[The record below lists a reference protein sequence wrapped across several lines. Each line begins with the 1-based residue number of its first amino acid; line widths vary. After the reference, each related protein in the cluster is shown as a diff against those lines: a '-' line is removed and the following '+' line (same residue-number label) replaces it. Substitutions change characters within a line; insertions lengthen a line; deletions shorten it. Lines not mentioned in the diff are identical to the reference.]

1 MCDVLIVGGG
11 PAGLMAAD
19 YLSKLNYRITVV
31 DQMPTM
37 GRKFLMAGKSGL
49 NLTKNE
55 PFEKFL
61 NNFPDRSPQLISALK
76 NFTPNDVQTWA
87 TSLGIN
93 LFTGST
99 GRVFPTHMKASP
111 LLRTW
116 LSQLDK
122 RGVTRRHKMT
132 AISLNNMS
140 LLFDTEKGQ
149 EQISA
154 KAILFAMG
162 GASWRRLGSDA
173 RWLNW
178 LTNVENEKFSAS
190 NVGLKI
196 NWSNHIDKYFGEPV
210 KAVSLRS
217 GRVQSQGEIVITQ
230 SGIEGGGI
238 YSLSQAIRK
247 GEEVFLDLLPNWNEK
262 QLIDAL
268 KKPIRKASW
277 SNYLRKVL
285 NLNNVKQALLREF
298 SSDCF
303 SKKQLSVDL
312 KLLRIKHEGLDSI
325 DKAIS
330 TAGGVRFDQLDHN
343 LMISKRPGIFFA
355 GEMLNWDA
363 PTGGYLITAA
373 LATGLWSA
381 KGIENSF
388 QGVLLISLL
397 TAGLS

>member
-19 YLSKLNYRITVV
+19 YLSKLNYNITIV

-55 PFEKFL
+55 PFKKFL
-61 NNFPDRSPQLISALK
+61 NNFSERTPQLLSALE
-76 NFTPNDVQTWA
+76 NFTPDDVQTWA
-87 TSLGIN
+87 SSLGIN

-111 LLRTW
+111 LLRAW
-116 LSQLDK
+116 LYQLDK
-122 RGVTRRHKMT
+122 RGVTRRHKMK

-140 LLFDTEKGQ
+140 LLFKTENG
-149 EQISA
+149 EEEISA

-173 RWLNW
+173 GWLKW
-178 LTNVENEKFSAS
+178 LTNVKSEKFCAS

-196 NWSNHIDKYFGEPV
+196 NWSTHVNKYFGEPV
-210 KAVSLRS
+210 KAITLRS
-217 GRVQSQGEIVITQ
+217 GKIKSQGEIVITQ
-230 SGIEGGGI
+230 TGIEGGGI
-238 YSLSQAIRK
+238 YSLSPAIRK
-247 GEEVFLDLLPNWNEK
+247 GEEVFLDLLPNWNED
-262 QLIDAL
+262 QLNHAL
-268 KKPIRKASW
+268 QKPLTKVSW
-277 SNYLRKVL
+277 SNHLRKVF
-285 NLNNVKQALLREF
+285 NLNKVKQTLLREF
-298 SSDCF
+298 SSNSF
-303 SKKQLSVDL
+303 SKEQLSVDL
-312 KLLRIKHEGLDSI
+312 RSLRITHQGFEEI

-330 TAGGVRFDQLDHN
+330 TAGGINFDQLDHN
-343 LMISKRPGIFFA
+343 LMLSKKPGIFFA

-381 KGIENSF
+381 KGVEK
-388 QGVLLISLL
+388 LLLGN
-397 TAGLS
+397 TFN

>member
-19 YLSKLNYRITVV
+19 YLSKLNYRITIV

-262 QLIDAL
+262 QLIEAL

-343 LMISKRPGIFFA
+343 LMFPKRPGIFFA

-381 KGIENSF
+381 KGIEK
-388 QGVLLISLL
+388 LLSRS
-397 TAGLS
+397 TFN

>member
-19 YLSKLNYRITVV
+19 YLSKLNYRITIV

-247 GEEVFLDLLPNWNEK
+247 GEEIFLDLLPNWNEK

-268 KKPIRKASW
+268 QKPIRKASW

-312 KLLRIKHEGLDSI
+312 KLLRIRHEGLDSI

-381 KGIENSF
+381 KGIEK
-388 QGVLLISLL
+388 LLSRS
-397 TAGLS
+397 TFN

>member
-55 PFEKFL
+55 PLEKFL
-61 NNFPDRSPQLISALK
+61 KNFPDRSPQLISALK
-76 NFTPNDVQTWA
+76 DFTPNDVQTWA

-247 GEEVFLDLLPNWNEK
+247 GEEVFLDLLPNWNEQ

-268 KKPIRKASW
+268 QKPIRKASW

-312 KLLRIKHEGLDSI
+312 KLLRIRHEGLDSI

-381 KGIENSF
+381 KGIEK
-388 QGVLLISLL
+388 LLSRS
-397 TAGLS
+397 TFN

>member
-19 YLSKLNYRITVV
+19 YLSKLNYNITIV

-61 NNFPDRSPQLISALK
+61 NNFSETSPQLLSALE
-76 NFTPNDVQTWA
+76 NFTPDDVQTWA

-111 LLRTW
+111 LLRAW
-116 LSQLDK
+116 LFQLDK
-122 RGVTRRHKMT
+122 RGVTRRHKMK

-140 LLFDTEKGQ
+140 LLFKTENG
-149 EQISA
+149 EEEISA

-173 RWLNW
+173 GWLKW
-178 LTNVENEKFSAS
+178 LTDVKSEKFCAS

-196 NWSNHIDKYFGEPV
+196 NWSKHLNKYFGEPV
-210 KAVSLRS
+210 KAITLTS
-217 GRVQSQGEIVITQ
+217 GKIKSQGEIVVTQ
-230 SGIEGGGI
+230 TGIEGGGI
-238 YSLSQAIRK
+238 YSLSPAIRK
-247 GEEVFLDLLPNWNEK
+247 GEEVFLDLLPNWNED
-262 QLIDAL
+262 QLNHAL
-268 KKPIRKASW
+268 QKPLTKVSW
-277 SNYLRKVL
+277 SNHLRKVF
-285 NLNNVKQALLREF
+285 NLNKVKQTLLREF
-298 SSDCF
+298 SSNSF
-303 SKKQLSVDL
+303 SKEQLLGDL
-312 KLLRIKHEGLDSI
+312 KSLRITHQGFEEI

-330 TAGGVRFDQLDHN
+330 TAGGIHFDQLDHN
-343 LMISKRPGIFFA
+343 LMLSKKPGIFFA

-381 KGIENSF
+381 KGVEK
-388 QGVLLISLL
+388 LLLGN
-397 TAGLS
+397 TFN

>member
-93 LFTGST
+93 LCTGST
-99 GRVFPTHMKASP
+99 RRVFPTHMKASP

-381 KGIENSF
+381 KGIEK
-388 QGVLLISLL
+388 LLSRS
-397 TAGLS
+397 TFN

>member
-19 YLSKLNYRITVV
+19 YLSKLNYRITIV

-76 NFTPNDVQTWA
+76 NFTPNDVQNWA

-268 KKPIRKASW
+268 QKPIRKASW

-312 KLLRIKHEGLDSI
+312 KLLRIRHEGLDSI

-381 KGIENSF
+381 KGIEK
-388 QGVLLISLL
+388 LLSRS
-397 TAGLS
+397 TFN

>member
-19 YLSKLNYRITVV
+19 YLSKLNYRITIV

-196 NWSNHIDKYFGEPV
+196 NWSNHVDKYFGEPV

-217 GRVQSQGEIVITQ
+217 GQVKSQGEIVITQ

-247 GEEVFLDLLPNWNEK
+247 GEEIFLDLLPNWNEK

-268 KKPIRKASW
+268 QKPIRKASW

-312 KLLRIKHEGLDSI
+312 KLLRIRHEGLDSI

-381 KGIENSF
+381 KGIEK
-388 QGVLLISLL
+388 LLSRS
-397 TAGLS
+397 TFN

>member
-19 YLSKLNYRITVV
+19 YLSKLNYNITIV

-61 NNFPDRSPQLISALK
+61 NNFSETSPQLLSALE
-76 NFTPNDVQTWA
+76 NFTPDDVQTWA

-111 LLRTW
+111 LLRAW
-116 LSQLDK
+116 LFQLDK
-122 RGVTRRHKMT
+122 RGVTRRHKMK

-140 LLFDTEKGQ
+140 LLFKTENG
-149 EQISA
+149 EEEISA

-173 RWLNW
+173 GWLKW
-178 LTNVENEKFSAS
+178 LTDVKSEKFCAS

-196 NWSNHIDKYFGEPV
+196 NWSKHLNKYFGEPV
-210 KAVSLRS
+210 KAITLRS
-217 GRVQSQGEIVITQ
+217 GKIKSQGEIVITQ
-230 SGIEGGGI
+230 TGIEGGGI
-238 YSLSQAIRK
+238 YSLSPAIRK
-247 GEEVFLDLLPNWNEK
+247 GEEIFLDLLPNWNEK
-262 QLIDAL
+262 QLNDAL
-268 KKPIRKASW
+268 QKPLTKVSW
-277 SNYLRKVL
+277 SNHLRKVFKL
-285 NLNNVKQALLREF
+285 NRVKQTLLREF
-298 SSDCF
+298 SSNSL
-303 SKKQLSVDL
+303 SKEQLLLDL
-312 KLLRIKHEGLDSI
+312 KCLRITHQGVDEI

-330 TAGGVRFDQLDHN
+330 TAGGVNFDQLDNN
-343 LMISKRPGIFFA
+343 LMLSKRPGIFFA

-381 KGIENSF
+381 KGID
-388 QGVLLISLL
+388 SLL
-397 TAGLS
+397 SGSSFS

>member
-19 YLSKLNYRITVV
+19 YLSKLNYNITIV

-61 NNFPDRSPQLISALK
+61 NNFSETSPQLLSALE
-76 NFTPNDVQTWA
+76 NFTPDDVQTWA

-111 LLRTW
+111 LLRAW
-116 LSQLDK
+116 LFQLDK
-122 RGVTRRHKMT
+122 RGVTRRHKMK

-140 LLFDTEKGQ
+140 LLFKTENG
-149 EQISA
+149 EEEISA

-173 RWLNW
+173 EWLKW
-178 LTNVENEKFSAS
+178 LTDVKSEKFCAS

-196 NWSNHIDKYFGEPV
+196 NWSKHLNKYFGEPV
-210 KAVSLRS
+210 KAITLRS
-217 GRVQSQGEIVITQ
+217 GKIKSQGEIVITQ
-230 SGIEGGGI
+230 TGIEGGGI
-238 YSLSQAIRK
+238 YSLSPAIRK
-247 GEEVFLDLLPNWNEK
+247 GEEVFLDLLPNWNED
-262 QLIDAL
+262 QLIHAL
-268 KKPIRKASW
+268 QKPLTKVSW
-277 SNYLRKVL
+277 SNHLRKVF
-285 NLNNVKQALLREF
+285 NLNKVKQTLLREF
-298 SSDCF
+298 SSNSF
-303 SKKQLSVDL
+303 SKEQLLGDL
-312 KLLRIKHEGLDSI
+312 KSLRITHQGFEEI

-330 TAGGVRFDQLDHN
+330 TAGGIHFDQLDHN
-343 LMISKRPGIFFA
+343 LMLSKKPGIFFA

-381 KGIENSF
+381 KGIEK
-388 QGVLLISLL
+388 LLLGNTFS
-397 TAGLS
+397 

>member
-173 RWLNW
+173 KWLNW

-381 KGIENSF
+381 KGIEK
-388 QGVLLISLL
+388 LLSRS
-397 TAGLS
+397 TFN

>member
-19 YLSKLNYRITVV
+19 YLSKLNYNITIV

-61 NNFPDRSPQLISALK
+61 NNFSETSPQLLSALE
-76 NFTPNDVQTWA
+76 NFTPDDVQTWA

-111 LLRTW
+111 LLRAW
-116 LSQLDK
+116 LFQLDK
-122 RGVTRRHKMT
+122 RGVTRRHKMK

-140 LLFDTEKGQ
+140 LLFKTENG
-149 EQISA
+149 EEEISA

-173 RWLNW
+173 GWLKW
-178 LTNVENEKFSAS
+178 LTDVKSEKFCAS

-196 NWSNHIDKYFGEPV
+196 NWSKHLNKYFGEPV
-210 KAVSLRS
+210 KAITLRS
-217 GRVQSQGEIVITQ
+217 GKIKSQGEIVITQ
-230 SGIEGGGI
+230 TGIEGGGI
-238 YSLSQAIRK
+238 YSLSPAIRK
-247 GEEVFLDLLPNWNEK
+247 GEEVFLDLLPNWNED
-262 QLIDAL
+262 QLNHAL
-268 KKPIRKASW
+268 QKPLAKISW
-277 SNYLRKVL
+277 SNHLRKVF
-285 NLNNVKQALLREF
+285 NLNKVKQTLLREF
-298 SSDCF
+298 SSNSF
-303 SKKQLSVDL
+303 SKEQLLSDL
-312 KLLRIKHEGLDSI
+312 KSLRITHQGFEEI

-330 TAGGVRFDQLDHN
+330 TAGGIHFDQLDHN
-343 LMISKRPGIFFA
+343 LMLSKKPGIFFA

-381 KGIENSF
+381 KGIEK
-388 QGVLLISLL
+388 LLLGNTFS
-397 TAGLS
+397 

>member
-19 YLSKLNYRITVV
+19 YLSKLNYNITIV

-61 NNFPDRSPQLISALK
+61 NNFSETSPQLLSALE
-76 NFTPNDVQTWA
+76 NFTPDDVQTWA

-111 LLRTW
+111 LLRAW
-116 LSQLDK
+116 LFQLDK
-122 RGVTRRHKMT
+122 RGVTRRHKMK

-140 LLFDTEKGQ
+140 LLFKTENG
-149 EQISA
+149 EEEISA

-173 RWLNW
+173 GWLKW
-178 LTNVENEKFSAS
+178 LTDVKSEKFCAS

-196 NWSNHIDKYFGEPV
+196 NWSKHLNKYFGEPV
-210 KAVSLRS
+210 KAITLRS
-217 GRVQSQGEIVITQ
+217 GKIKSQGEIVITQ
-230 SGIEGGGI
+230 TGIEGGGI
-238 YSLSQAIRK
+238 YSLSPAIRK
-247 GEEVFLDLLPNWNEK
+247 GEEVFLDLLPNWNED
-262 QLIDAL
+262 QLNHAL
-268 KKPIRKASW
+268 QKPLAKISW
-277 SNYLRKVL
+277 SNHLRKVF
-285 NLNNVKQALLREF
+285 NLNKVKQTLLREF
-298 SSDCF
+298 SSNSF
-303 SKKQLSVDL
+303 SKEQLLGDL
-312 KLLRIKHEGLDSI
+312 KSLRITHQGFEEI

-330 TAGGVRFDQLDHN
+330 TAGGIHFDQLDHN
-343 LMISKRPGIFFA
+343 LMLSKKPGIFFA

-381 KGIENSF
+381 KGIENF
-388 QGVLLISLL
+388 LLGG
-397 TAGLS
+397 TFN

>member
-19 YLSKLNYRITVV
+19 YLSKLNYNITIV

-55 PFEKFL
+55 PIEKFL
-61 NNFPDRSPQLISALK
+61 NNFSETSPQLLSALE
-76 NFTPNDVQTWA
+76 NFTPYDVQTWA

-111 LLRTW
+111 LLRAW
-116 LSQLDK
+116 LFQLDK
-122 RGVTRRHKMT
+122 RGVTRRHKMK

-140 LLFDTEKGQ
+140 LLFKTENG
-149 EQISA
+149 EEEISA

-173 RWLNW
+173 GWLKW
-178 LTNVENEKFSAS
+178 LTDVKSEKFCAS

-196 NWSNHIDKYFGEPV
+196 NWSEHLNKYFGEPV
-210 KAVSLRS
+210 KAITLRS
-217 GRVQSQGEIVITQ
+217 GKIKSQGEIVITQ
-230 SGIEGGGI
+230 TGIEGGGI
-238 YSLSQAIRK
+238 YSLSPAIRK
-247 GEEVFLDLLPNWNEK
+247 GEEVFLDLLPNWNED
-262 QLIDAL
+262 QLIHAL
-268 KKPIRKASW
+268 QKPLTKVSW
-277 SNYLRKVL
+277 SNHLRKVF
-285 NLNNVKQALLREF
+285 NLNKVKQALLREF
-298 SSDCF
+298 SSNSL
-303 SKKQLSVDL
+303 SKEQLLLDL
-312 KLLRIKHEGLDSI
+312 KCLRITHQGVDEI

-330 TAGGVRFDQLDHN
+330 TAGGVNFDQLDNN
-343 LMISKRPGIFFA
+343 LMLSKRPGIFFA

-381 KGIENSF
+381 KGID
-388 QGVLLISLL
+388 SLL
-397 TAGLS
+397 SGSSFS

>member
-19 YLSKLNYRITVV
+19 YLSKLNYRITIV

-116 LSQLDK
+116 LSQLDE

-149 EQISA
+149 EKISA

-381 KGIENSF
+381 KGIEK
-388 QGVLLISLL
+388 LLSRS
-397 TAGLS
+397 TFN

>member
-196 NWSNHIDKYFGEPV
+196 NWSHYMDKYFGEPV

-381 KGIENSF
+381 KGIEK
-388 QGVLLISLL
+388 LLSRS
-397 TAGLS
+397 TFN

>member
-19 YLSKLNYRITVV
+19 YLSKLNYRITIV

-61 NNFPDRSPQLISALK
+61 NNFPDRNPQLISALK

-247 GEEVFLDLLPNWNEK
+247 GEEIFLDLLPNWNEK

-268 KKPIRKASW
+268 QKPIRKASW

-343 LMISKRPGIFFA
+343 LMITKRPGIFFA

-381 KGIENSF
+381 KGIEK
-388 QGVLLISLL
+388 LLSRS
-397 TAGLS
+397 TFN

>member
-19 YLSKLNYRITVV
+19 YLSKHNYLITIV

-55 PFEKFL
+55 PVEKFL
-61 NNFPDRSPQLISALK
+61 NNFSESAPQLLSALE
-76 NFTPNDVQTWA
+76 NFTPDDVQTWA

-99 GRVFPTHMKASP
+99 GQVFPTQMKASP
-111 LLRTW
+111 LLRAW
-116 LSQLDK
+116 LSRLDT
-122 RGVTRRHKMT
+122 RGVTRRHKMK
-132 AISLNNMS
+132 AISLHNMS
-140 LLFDTEKGQ
+140 LLFETENGR
-149 EQISA
+149 EEISA

-173 RWLNW
+173 RWLKW
-178 LTNVENEKFSAS
+178 LTNVKNEKFSAS

-196 NWSNHIDKYFGEPV
+196 NWSAHVNKYFGEPV
-210 KAVSLRS
+210 KAITLSS
-217 GRVQSQGEIVITQ
+217 GKIQSKGEIVITQ
-230 SGIEGGGI
+230 TGIEGGGI
-238 YSLSQAIRK
+238 YSLSPAIRK

-262 QLIDAL
+262 QINDAL
-268 KKPIRKASW
+268 QNSLTKSSW
-277 SNYLRKVL
+277 SNYLRKTFKL
-285 NLNNVKQALLREF
+285 NKVKQILLREF
-298 SSDCF
+298 SYNSF
-303 SKKQLSVDL
+303 SKEQLLVDL
-312 KLLRIKHEGLDSI
+312 KRLRITHNGFDEI

-330 TAGGVRFDQLDHN
+330 TAGGVHFDQLNHN
-343 LMISKRPGIFFA
+343 LMLSKRPGIFFA

-381 KGIENSF
+381 KGIEK
-388 QGVLLISLL
+388 LLSEG
-397 TAGLS
+397 TFS

>member
-196 NWSNHIDKYFGEPV
+196 NWSHYIDKYFGEPV

-312 KLLRIKHEGLDSI
+312 KLLRIRHEGLDSI

-381 KGIENSF
+381 KGIEKF
-388 QGVLLISLL
+388 
-397 TAGLS
+397 LSRSTFN

>member
-196 NWSNHIDKYFGEPV
+196 NWSHYIDKYFGEPV

-268 KKPIRKASW
+268 QKPIRKASW

-303 SKKQLSVDL
+303 SKKQLSVNL

-381 KGIENSF
+381 KGIEK
-388 QGVLLISLL
+388 LLSRS
-397 TAGLS
+397 TFN

>member
-19 YLSKLNYRITVV
+19 YLSKLNYNITIV

-61 NNFPDRSPQLISALK
+61 NNFSETSPQLLSALE
-76 NFTPNDVQTWA
+76 NFTPDDVQTWA

-111 LLRTW
+111 LLRAW
-116 LSQLDK
+116 LFQLDK
-122 RGVTRRHKMT
+122 RGVTRRHKMK

-140 LLFDTEKGQ
+140 LLFKTENG
-149 EQISA
+149 EEEISA

-173 RWLNW
+173 GWLKW
-178 LTNVENEKFSAS
+178 LTDVKSEKFCAS

-196 NWSNHIDKYFGEPV
+196 NWSKHLNKYFGEPV
-210 KAVSLRS
+210 KAITLRS
-217 GRVQSQGEIVITQ
+217 GKIKSQGEIVITQ
-230 SGIEGGGI
+230 TGIEGGGI
-238 YSLSQAIRK
+238 YSLSPAIRK
-247 GEEVFLDLLPNWNEK
+247 GEEVFLDLLPNWNED
-262 QLIDAL
+262 QLIHAL
-268 KKPIRKASW
+268 QKPLTKVSW
-277 SNYLRKVL
+277 SNHLRKVF
-285 NLNNVKQALLREF
+285 NLNKVKQTLLREF
-298 SSDCF
+298 SSNSF
-303 SKKQLSVDL
+303 SKEQLLSDL
-312 KLLRIKHEGLDSI
+312 KSLRITHQGFEEI

-330 TAGGVRFDQLDHN
+330 TAGGIHFDQLDHN
-343 LMISKRPGIFFA
+343 LMLSKKPGIFFA

-363 PTGGYLITAA
+363 PTGGYLISAA

-381 KGIENSF
+381 KGIEK
-388 QGVLLISLL
+388 LLLGNTFS
-397 TAGLS
+397 

>member
-19 YLSKLNYRITVV
+19 YLSKLNYRITIV

-247 GEEVFLDLLPNWNEK
+247 GEEIFLDLLPNWNEK

-268 KKPIRKASW
+268 QKPIRKESW

-312 KLLRIKHEGLDSI
+312 KLLRIRHEGLDSI

-381 KGIENSF
+381 KGIEK
-388 QGVLLISLL
+388 LLSRS
-397 TAGLS
+397 TFN

>member
-19 YLSKLNYRITVV
+19 YLSKLNYRITIV

-122 RGVTRRHKMT
+122 RGVIRRHKMT

-178 LTNVENEKFSAS
+178 LTNVESEKFSAS

-268 KKPIRKASW
+268 QKPIRKASW

-381 KGIENSF
+381 KGIEK
-388 QGVLLISLL
+388 LLSRS
-397 TAGLS
+397 TFN

>member
-19 YLSKLNYRITVV
+19 YLSKLNYRITIV

-196 NWSNHIDKYFGEPV
+196 NWSHHIDKYFGEPV

-268 KKPIRKASW
+268 QKPIMKASW

-312 KLLRIKHEGLDSI
+312 KLLRIRHEGLDSI

-381 KGIENSF
+381 KGIEK
-388 QGVLLISLL
+388 LLSRS
-397 TAGLS
+397 TFN

>member
-19 YLSKLNYRITVV
+19 YLSKLNYKITIV

-196 NWSNHIDKYFGEPV
+196 NWSHYIDKYFGEPV

-247 GEEVFLDLLPNWNEK
+247 GEEIFLDLLPNWNEK

-268 KKPIRKASW
+268 QKPIRKASW

-312 KLLRIKHEGLDSI
+312 KLLRIKHEGLGDI

-381 KGIENSF
+381 KGIEK
-388 QGVLLISLL
+388 LLSRS
-397 TAGLS
+397 TFN

>member
-37 GRKFLMAGKSGL
+37 GRKFLMAGKSGF

-196 NWSNHIDKYFGEPV
+196 NWSHYIDKYFGEPV

-268 KKPIRKASW
+268 QKPIRKASW

-381 KGIENSF
+381 KGIEK
-388 QGVLLISLL
+388 LLSRS
-397 TAGLS
+397 TFN

>member
-11 PAGLMAAD
+11 SAGLMAAD
-19 YLSKLNYRITVV
+19 YLSKLNYRITIV

-173 RWLNW
+173 EWLNW

-196 NWSNHIDKYFGEPV
+196 NWSRYIDKYFGEPV

-268 KKPIRKASW
+268 QKPIRKASW

-381 KGIENSF
+381 KGIEK
-388 QGVLLISLL
+388 LLSRS
-397 TAGLS
+397 TFN

>member
-1 MCDVLIVGGG
+1 
-11 PAGLMAAD
+11 MAAD
-19 YLSKLNYRITVV
+19 YLSKLNYRITIV

-149 EQISA
+149 EQISP

-247 GEEVFLDLLPNWNEK
+247 GEEIFLDLLPNWNEK

-381 KGIENSF
+381 KGIEK
-388 QGVLLISLL
+388 LLSRS
-397 TAGLS
+397 TFN

>member
-19 YLSKLNYRITVV
+19 YLSKLNYRITIV

-55 PFEKFL
+55 PVEKFFT
-61 NNFPDRSPQLISALK
+61 NFSESTPQLLSALE
-76 NFTPNDVQTWA
+76 NFTPDDVQTWA

-99 GRVFPTHMKASP
+99 GRVFPTQMKASP
-111 LLRTW
+111 LLRAW
-116 LSQLDK
+116 LSRLDT
-122 RGVTRRHKMT
+122 RGVNRRHKMK

-140 LLFDTEKGQ
+140 LLFDTENGK
-149 EQISA
+149 EEISA

-173 RWLNW
+173 GWLKW
-178 LTNVENEKFSAS
+178 LTNVKNEKFSAS

-196 NWSNHIDKYFGEPV
+196 NWSTHVNKYFGEPV
-210 KAVSLRS
+210 KAITLSS
-217 GRVQSQGEIVITQ
+217 GKIQSKGEIVITQ
-230 SGIEGGGI
+230 TGIEGGGI
-238 YSLSQAIRK
+238 YSLSPAIRK

-262 QLIDAL
+262 QLNDAL
-268 KKPIRKASW
+268 QNSLTKASW
-277 SNYLRKVL
+277 SNYLRKVFKL
-285 NLNNVKQALLREF
+285 NKVKQTLLREF
-298 SSDCF
+298 SSNSF
-303 SKKQLSVDL
+303 SKEQLLVDL
-312 KLLRIKHEGLDSI
+312 KSLRIKHEGLDEI

-330 TAGGVRFDQLDHN
+330 TAGGVHFDQLDHN
-343 LMISKRPGIFFA
+343 LMLSKRPGIFFA

-363 PTGGYLITAA
+363 PTGGYLISAA
-373 LATGLWSA
+373 LATGLLSA
-381 KGIENSF
+381 KGIEKLLSGSSF
-388 QGVLLISLL
+388 S
-397 TAGLS
+397 

>member
-19 YLSKLNYRITVV
+19 YLSKLNYRITIV

-55 PFEKFL
+55 PVEKFFT
-61 NNFPDRSPQLISALK
+61 NFSESTPQLLSALE
-76 NFTPNDVQTWA
+76 NFTPDDVQTWA

-99 GRVFPTHMKASP
+99 GRVFPTQMKASP
-111 LLRTW
+111 LLRAW
-116 LSQLDK
+116 LSRLDT
-122 RGVTRRHKMT
+122 RGVTRRHKMK

-140 LLFDTEKGQ
+140 LLFETENGR
-149 EQISA
+149 EEISA

-173 RWLNW
+173 GWLKW
-178 LTNVENEKFSAS
+178 LTNVKNEKFSAS

-196 NWSNHIDKYFGEPV
+196 NWSTHVNKYFGEPV
-210 KAVSLRS
+210 KAITLSS
-217 GRVQSQGEIVITQ
+217 GKIQSKGEIVITQ
-230 SGIEGGGI
+230 AGIEGGGI
-238 YSLSQAIRK
+238 YSLSPAIRK

-262 QLIDAL
+262 QLNDTL
-268 KKPIRKASW
+268 QNSLTKSSW
-277 SNYLRKVL
+277 SNYLRKVFKL
-285 NLNNVKQALLREF
+285 NKVKQTLLREF
-298 SSDCF
+298 SSNSF
-303 SKKQLSVDL
+303 SKEQLLVDL
-312 KLLRIKHEGLDSI
+312 KSLRIKHEGLDEI

-330 TAGGVRFDQLDHN
+330 TAGGVYFDQLDHN
-343 LMISKRPGIFFA
+343 LMLSKRPGIFFA

-373 LATGLWSA
+373 LATGLLSA
-381 KGIENSF
+381 KGIEKLLSGSSF
-388 QGVLLISLL
+388 S
-397 TAGLS
+397 

>member
-19 YLSKLNYRITVV
+19 YLSKLNYNITIV

-61 NNFPDRSPQLISALK
+61 NNFSETSPQLLSALE
-76 NFTPNDVQTWA
+76 NFTPDDVQTWA

-111 LLRTW
+111 LLRAW
-116 LSQLDK
+116 LFQLDK
-122 RGVTRRHKMT
+122 RGVTRRHKMK

-140 LLFDTEKGQ
+140 LLFKTENG
-149 EQISA
+149 EEEISA

-173 RWLNW
+173 GWLKW
-178 LTNVENEKFSAS
+178 LTNVKNEKFSAS

-196 NWSNHIDKYFGEPV
+196 NWSTHVNKYFGEPV
-210 KAVSLRS
+210 KAITLSS
-217 GRVQSQGEIVITQ
+217 GKIQSKGEIVITQ
-230 SGIEGGGI
+230 TGIEGGGI
-238 YSLSQAIRK
+238 YSLSPAIRK
-247 GEEVFLDLLPNWNEK
+247 GEEVFLDLLPNWNED
-262 QLIDAL
+262 QLNHAL
-268 KKPIRKASW
+268 QKPLAKVSW
-277 SNYLRKVL
+277 SNHLRKVF
-285 NLNNVKQALLREF
+285 NLNKVKQTLLREF
-298 SSDCF
+298 SSNSF
-303 SKKQLSVDL
+303 SKEQLLGDL
-312 KLLRIKHEGLDSI
+312 KSLRITHQGFEEI

-330 TAGGVRFDQLDHN
+330 TAGGIHFDQLDHN
-343 LMISKRPGIFFA
+343 LMLSKKPGIFFA

-381 KGIENSF
+381 KGIEK
-388 QGVLLISLL
+388 LLLGNTFS
-397 TAGLS
+397 

>member
-19 YLSKLNYRITVV
+19 YLSKLNYRITIV

-76 NFTPNDVQTWA
+76 NFTPNDVRTWA

-247 GEEVFLDLLPNWNEK
+247 GEEIFLDLLPNWNEK

-268 KKPIRKASW
+268 QKPIRKASW

-312 KLLRIKHEGLDSI
+312 KLLRVKHEGLDSI

-381 KGIENSF
+381 KGIEK
-388 QGVLLISLL
+388 LLSRS
-397 TAGLS
+397 TFN

>member
-19 YLSKLNYRITVV
+19 YLSKLNYRITIV

-268 KKPIRKASW
+268 QKPIRKASW

-312 KLLRIKHEGLDSI
+312 KLLRIRHEGLDSI

-381 KGIENSF
+381 KGIEK
-388 QGVLLISLL
+388 LLSRS
-397 TAGLS
+397 TFN

>member
-19 YLSKLNYRITVV
+19 YLSKRNYRITIV

-196 NWSNHIDKYFGEPV
+196 NWSHHIDKYFGEPV

-268 KKPIRKASW
+268 QKPIRKASW

-381 KGIENSF
+381 KGIEK
-388 QGVLLISLL
+388 LLSRS
-397 TAGLS
+397 TFN

>member
-247 GEEVFLDLLPNWNEK
+247 GEEIFLDLLPNWNEK

-268 KKPIRKASW
+268 QKPIRKASW

-312 KLLRIKHEGLDSI
+312 KLLRIRHEGLDSI

-381 KGIENSF
+381 KGIEK
-388 QGVLLISLL
+388 LLSRS
-397 TAGLS
+397 TFN

>member
-19 YLSKLNYRITVV
+19 YLSKLNYNITIV

-61 NNFPDRSPQLISALK
+61 KNFSETTPQLLSALE
-76 NFTPNDVQTWA
+76 NFTPDDVQTWA

-111 LLRTW
+111 LLRAW
-116 LSQLDK
+116 LFQLDK
-122 RGVTRRHKMT
+122 RGVTRRHKMK

-140 LLFDTEKGQ
+140 LLFKTENG
-149 EQISA
+149 EEEISA

-173 RWLNW
+173 GWLKW
-178 LTNVENEKFSAS
+178 LTDVKSEKFCAS

-196 NWSNHIDKYFGEPV
+196 NWSKHLNKYFGEPV
-210 KAVSLRS
+210 KAITLRS
-217 GRVQSQGEIVITQ
+217 GKIKSQGEIVITQ
-230 SGIEGGGI
+230 TGIEGGGI
-238 YSLSQAIRK
+238 YSLSPAIRK
-247 GEEVFLDLLPNWNEK
+247 GEEVFLDLLPNWNED
-262 QLIDAL
+262 QLNHAL
-268 KKPIRKASW
+268 QKPLAKISW
-277 SNYLRKVL
+277 SNHLRKVF
-285 NLNNVKQALLREF
+285 NLNKVKQTLLREF
-298 SSDCF
+298 SSNSF
-303 SKKQLSVDL
+303 SKEQLLGDL
-312 KLLRIKHEGLDSI
+312 KSLRITHQGFEEI

-330 TAGGVRFDQLDHN
+330 TAGGIHFDQLDHN
-343 LMISKRPGIFFA
+343 LMLSKKPGIFFA

-381 KGIENSF
+381 KGIEK
-388 QGVLLISLL
+388 LLLGNTFS
-397 TAGLS
+397 

>member
-19 YLSKLNYRITVV
+19 YLSKLNYNITIV

-61 NNFPDRSPQLISALK
+61 NNFSETSPQLLSALE
-76 NFTPNDVQTWA
+76 NFTPDDVQTWA

-111 LLRTW
+111 LLRAW
-116 LSQLDK
+116 LFQLDK
-122 RGVTRRHKMT
+122 RGVTRRHKMK

-140 LLFDTEKGQ
+140 LLFKTENG
-149 EQISA
+149 EEEISA

-173 RWLNW
+173 GWLKW
-178 LTNVENEKFSAS
+178 LTDVKSEKFCAS

-196 NWSNHIDKYFGEPV
+196 NWSKHLNKYFGEPV
-210 KAVSLRS
+210 KAITLRS
-217 GRVQSQGEIVITQ
+217 GKIKSQGEIVITQ
-230 SGIEGGGI
+230 TGIEGGGI
-238 YSLSQAIRK
+238 YSLSPAIRK
-247 GEEVFLDLLPNWNEK
+247 GEEVFLDLLPNWNED
-262 QLIDAL
+262 QLIHAL
-268 KKPIRKASW
+268 QKPLTKVSW
-277 SNYLRKVL
+277 SNHLRKVF
-285 NLNNVKQALLREF
+285 NLNKVKQTLLREF
-298 SSDCF
+298 SPNSF
-303 SKKQLSVDL
+303 SKEQLLGNL
-312 KLLRIKHEGLDSI
+312 KSLRITHQGFEEI

-330 TAGGVRFDQLDHN
+330 TAGGIHFDQLDHN
-343 LMISKRPGIFFA
+343 LMLSKKPGIFFA

-381 KGIENSF
+381 KGIEK
-388 QGVLLISLL
+388 LLLGN
-397 TAGLS
+397 TLS